1 MRLQFVLSEMAIGLR
16 RNLSMTV
23 SVVLVTMVSLVFFGF
38 GLLSSM
44 QVNAMKDFWY
54 GKVEVWIAL
63 CPSRSAEPS
72 CATGE
77 ITQAQKNELATQ
89 LQSLEPLVQ
98 KVYFESKQEAYD
110 HFVEQFKDSAIRDS
124 VKPDQMQESYRIKLS
139 DPKKYDVVASA
150 FEGAPGV
157 EKVIDQRK
165 LLGTLFTALNRM
177 SLSAWGFAVAM
188 TLSAVLL
195 VATTAR
201 LSAFNRRREIGIMRL
216 VGASNLL
223 IQLPFLLEAVLATVL
238 GAGLAVGILFSFVHF
253 AVQGWLAQKLQFIPF
268 VTGADVVAITPLVV
282 GVGLVIAVLASFF
295 TMRRYLKV

>member
-44 QVNAMKDFWY
+44 QVGAMKDFWY

-63 CPSRSAEPS
+63 CPARSAEPS

-77 ITQAQKNELATQ
+77 FTQAQKDELSAQ
-89 LQSLEPLVQ
+89 LESLKPLV
-98 KVYFESKQEAYD
+98 KTVYFESKQEAYD

-124 VKPDQMQESYRIKLS
+124 VKPDQMQESYRVKLS

-177 SLSAWGFAVAM
+177 SLAAWGFAVAM

-195 VATTAR
+195 VATTVR

-223 IQLPFLLEAVLATVL
+223 IQLPFLLEAVLATIL
-238 GAGLAVGILFSFVHF
+238 GAGLAVGILYSFVHF

-268 VTGADVVAITPLVV
+268 VAGADVATIAPLVG

-295 TMRRYLKV
+295 TMRRYLRV

>member
-23 SVVLVTMVSLVFFGF
+23 SVVLVTIVSLVFFGF

-63 CPSRSAEPS
+63 CPARSAEPS
-72 CATGE
+72 CASGE
-77 ITQAQKNELATQ
+77 VTQAQKDALAQQ
-89 LQSLEPLVQ
+89 LDSLKPLV
-98 KVYFESKQEAYD
+98 KTVYFESKQEAYD
-110 HFVEQFKDSAIRDS
+110 HFVQQFKDSAIRDS
-124 VKPDQMQESYRIKLS
+124 VKPDQMQESYRVKLS

-177 SLSAWGFAVAM
+177 SLAAWGFAFAM

-195 VATTAR
+195 VATTVR

-223 IQLPFLLEAVLATVL
+223 IQLPFVLEAVLATLVGAVIAIGLLWAGVEFGITGFLARLLPFFRFITTSDVL
-238 GAGLAVGILFSFVHF
+238 
-253 AVQGWLAQKLQFIPF
+253 
-268 VTGADVVAITPLVV
+268 AITPVLLGTGLAMAVV
-282 GVGLVIAVLASFF
+282 ASFF
-295 TMRRYLKV
+295 TLRRYLRV

>member
-16 RNLSMTV
+16 RNVSMTI

-72 CATGE
+72 CAAGE
-77 ITQAQKNELATQ
+77 VTQAQKNELATQ
-89 LQSLEPLVQ
+89 LESLKPLV
-98 KVYFESKQEAYD
+98 KTVYFESKQQAYD
-110 HFVEQFKDSAIRDS
+110 NFVQQFKDSAIRDS
-124 VKPDQMQESYRIKLS
+124 VKPDQMQESYRVKLS

-150 FEGAPGV
+150 FQGAPGV

-177 SLSAWGFAVAM
+177 SLSAWGFAIAM

-195 VATTAR
+195 VATTVR

-223 IQLPFLLEAVLATVL
+223 IQLPFLLEAILATVL
-238 GAGLAVGILFSFVHF
+238 GAVLAVAILYSFVNF
-253 AVQGWLAQKLQFIPF
+253 AVQGWLADKLQFIPF
-268 VTGADVVAITPLVV
+268 VTVSDVLAITPLVA
-282 GVGLVIAVLASFF
+282 GGGLVIAVLASFF

>member
-1 MRLQFVLSEMAIGLR
+1 MRLQFVLSEMVIGLR

-23 SVVLVTMVSLVFFGF
+23 SLVLVTMVSLVFFGF

-44 QVNAMKDFWY
+44 QVNEMKDFWY

-63 CPSRSAEPS
+63 CPARSLEPS

-77 ITQAQKNELATQ
+77 VTQAQKDQ
-89 LQSLEPLVQ
+89 LSAQLDSLKPLV
-98 KVYFESKQEAYD
+98 KTVYFESKDEAYN
-110 HFVEQFKDSAIRDS
+110 HFVQQFKDSAIKDS
-124 VKPDQMQESYRIKLS
+124 VKPDQMQESFRVKLS

-157 EKVIDQRK
+157 ERVIDQRK
-165 LLGTLFTALNRM
+165 LLSTLFYALNRITIG
-177 SLSAWGFAVAM
+177 AWIFAGAM

-195 VATTAR
+195 VATTVR

-216 VGASNLL
+216 VGASNLF
-223 IQLPFLLEAVLATVL
+223 IQLPFLLEAILATVL
-238 GAGLAVGILFSFVHF
+238 GSVIAIGTLWALTHF
-253 AVQGWLAQKLQFIPF
+253 AVQGWLAQKMQFIPF
-268 VTGADVVAITPLVV
+268 VTGADVLSIAPIVAGI
-282 GVGLVIAVLASFF
+282 GLVIAVLTSFL

>member
-77 ITQAQKNELATQ
+77 VTQAQKNELATQ
-89 LQSLEPLVQ
+89 LDSLKPLV
-98 KVYFESKQEAYD
+98 KTVYFESKQEAYD

-124 VKPDQMQESYRIKLS
+124 VKPDQMQESYRVKLS

-177 SLSAWGFAVAM
+177 SLSAWGFAIAM

-195 VATTAR
+195 VATTVR

-253 AVQGWLAQKLQFIPF
+253 AVQGWLAEKLQFIPF
-268 VTGADVVAITPLVV
+268 VTGADVLAITPLVG
-282 GVGLVIAVLASFF
+282 GVGLVIALLASFF

>member
-54 GKVEVWIAL
+54 GKVEVWVAL
-63 CPSRSAEPS
+63 CPARSAEPS

-77 ITQAQKNELATQ
+77 VTQAQKDELSRQ
-89 LQSLEPLVQ
+89 LESLKPLV
-98 KVYFESKQEAYD
+98 KTVYFESKQEAYD
-110 HFVEQFKDSAIRDS
+110 HFVQQFKDSAIRDS
-124 VKPDQMQESYRIKLS
+124 VKPDQMQESYRVKLS

-150 FEGAPGV
+150 FQGAPGV

-177 SLSAWGFAVAM
+177 SLAAWGFAVAM

-195 VATTAR
+195 VATTVR

-223 IQLPFLLEAVLATVL
+223 IQLPFLLEAVLATVI

-268 VTGADVVAITPLVV
+268 VTASDVASVTPLVG

-295 TMRRYLKV
+295 TMRRYLRV

>member
-63 CPSRSAEPS
+63 CPARSAEPS

-77 ITQAQKNELATQ
+77 VTQAQKDELSQQ
-89 LQSLEPLVQ
+89 LASLKPLV
-98 KVYFESKQEAYD
+98 KTVYFESKQEAYD

-124 VKPDQMQESYRIKLS
+124 VKPDQMQESYRVKLS

-177 SLSAWGFAVAM
+177 SLAAWGFAVAM

-195 VATTAR
+195 VATTVR

-268 VTGADVVAITPLVV
+268 VTSADVASIIPLVG

-295 TMRRYLKV
+295 TMRRYLRV